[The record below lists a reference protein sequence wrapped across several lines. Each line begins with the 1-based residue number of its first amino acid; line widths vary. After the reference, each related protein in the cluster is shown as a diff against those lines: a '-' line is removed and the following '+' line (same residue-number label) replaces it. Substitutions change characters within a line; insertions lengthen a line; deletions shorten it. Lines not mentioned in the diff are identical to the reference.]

1 MRLGAASVIKAA
13 FLQRVNPGQGQA
25 CGQTNYLRETFENA
39 FAVEIHS
46 LTSKYCG
53 GISCSSANGYD
64 DQIVQHELNIIFGH
78 IYTELLM
85 IFLVLEFSEVIVNI
99 VMITLVNFFPANL

>member
-1 MRLGAASVIKAA
+1 M
-13 FLQRVNPGQGQA
+13 
-25 CGQTNYLRETFENA
+25 
-39 FAVEIHS
+39 
-46 LTSKYCG
+46 
-53 GISCSSANGYD
+53 
-64 DQIVQHELNIIFGH
+64 QHELNIIFGP

>member
-1 MRLGAASVIKAA
+1 M
-13 FLQRVNPGQGQA
+13 FN
-25 CGQTNYLRETFENA
+25 
-39 FAVEIHS
+39 H
-46 LTSKYCG
+46 
-53 GISCSSANGYD
+53 
-64 DQIVQHELNIIFGH
+64 DQIVQHELNIIFGP